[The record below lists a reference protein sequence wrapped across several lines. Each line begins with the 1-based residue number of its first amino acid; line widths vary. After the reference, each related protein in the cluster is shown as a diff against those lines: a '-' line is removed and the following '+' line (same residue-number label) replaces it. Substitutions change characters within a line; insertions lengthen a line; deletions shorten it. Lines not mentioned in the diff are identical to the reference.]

1 MPNGD
6 RGQAGAGAEA
16 EGGSVGYVAQHGH
29 LDARTWRVDELCD
42 AASSLRLTSSGL
54 LSCRT
59 FWHSREYA
67 LLVDI
72 IIFLLCFNLYVPIC
86 RISRGT
92 HRTTLLRTRT
102 RRRPRG
108 KLGPTDLSSEC
119 LVVLVYWTYYTYRT
133 IFCFMD

>member
-1 MPNGD
+1 MPIGD
-6 RGQAGAGAEA
+6 GAEAGGGAEA
-16 EGGSVGYVAQHGH
+16 EGGAVGSVAEHGH

-42 AASSLRLTSSGL
+42 AVSSLRLTSSGL

-67 LLVDI
+67 LLVGI
-72 IIFLLCFNLYVPIC
+72 IISLLFLLNLCVPIC

-119 LVVLVYWTYYTYRT
+119 LVVVVDL
-133 IFCFMD
+133 

>member
-16 EGGSVGYVAQHGH
+16 GGGAVGYVAKHGH

-59 FWHSREYA
+59 FWHSHEYA

-72 IIFLLCFNLYVPIC
+72 IIFFVMVLQFIC
-86 RISRGT
+86 SYLQNQSWNASNDPPPYQNSPAAQWPT
-92 HRTTLLRTRT
+92 WSHR
-102 RRRPRG
+102 P
-108 KLGPTDLSSEC
+108 EQ
-119 LVVLVYWTYYTYRT
+119 
-133 IFCFMD
+133 